1 MEEQLKK
8 EQLLESLKMDVES
21 LEKIH
26 HIEILKILK
35 KNPNI
40 KLNEN
45 KNGIYINLSF
55 IPEES
60 VKEIENYLNY
70 VRDQEKTI
78 METEKVKED
87 MKKLLVPYDDIEEQS
102 ISHTKKHQ
110 TVYY

>member
-1 MEEQLKK
+1 MEEHLKK
-8 EQLLESLKMDVES
+8 EQFLETLKTNVEK

-45 KNGIYINLSF
+45 KNSIYINLSF
-55 IPEES
+55 VPEES
-60 VKEIENYLNY
+60 ILEIENYLNY
-70 VRDQEKTI
+70 VYDQEKTI

-87 MKKLLVPYDDIEEQS
+87 MKKLLVPYDNIEQQP
-102 ISHTKKHQ
+102 TTNKKHQ
-110 TVYY
+110 SAYY